1 MNSRKHL
8 NYEELLKIF
17 KYISLGYT
25 QERIIQSTRINRS
38 TLYRLIIIN
47 SKITTDETGL
57 SFVSKKYRNCI
68 HLLECKKQG
77 INNCSYGCN
86 KFKIRLCPKLKR
98 FPYICNFCEQKKF
111 CKKTKRTFNPE
122 EAYII
127 RKERL
132 SDSKRNPLI
141 STKQLNDFNE
151 WVSPLI
157 KEGLSIESIYASLK
171 DIFPVTSRTV
181 RNWINKGYLDAK
193 RIDLRNAVK
202 REYSPKYNYQRI
214 SKNPLL
220 KVGRTCSSYVEY
232 MNTHDIRDVLQF
244 DTVHGNKSDKKCI
257 LTIHHPYSKFQI
269 GLLLESSSASEVID
283 KINNI
288 KILLGDN
295 YYYKYFRILLTDNGP
310 EFDKLPELEID
321 KETGEAYCRVF
332 YTRPYKSSDKGS
344 CERNHELFRY
354 VIAKGKSL
362 DDLTQDDLNFIFS
375 NINSYPRKSLN
386 YQCPVDIINSLMGK
400 DFSSKLGI
408 FKIPFKNLTFKKKLK

>member
-1 MNSRKHL
+1 M
-8 NYEELLKIF
+8 
-17 KYISLGYT
+17 
-25 QERIIQSTRINRS
+25 
-38 TLYRLIIIN
+38 
-47 SKITTDETGL
+47 
-57 SFVSKKYRNCI
+57 
-68 HLLECKKQG
+68 
-77 INNCSYGCN
+77 
-86 KFKIRLCPKLKR
+86 
-98 FPYICNFCEQKKF
+98 
-111 CKKTKRTFNPE
+111 
-122 EAYII
+122 
-127 RKERL
+127 
-132 SDSKRNPLI
+132 
-141 STKQLNDFNE
+141 
-151 WVSPLI
+151 SPLI

-220 KVGRTCSSYVEY
+220 KVGRTWSSYVEY
-232 MNTHDIRDVLQF
+232 MNTHNMRDVLQF
-244 DTVHGNKSDKKCI
+244 DTVHGNKFDKKCI

-283 KINNI
+283 KINTI
-288 KILLGDN
+288 RILLGDN

-310 EFDKLPELEID
+310 EFDRLPELEID
-321 KETGEAYCRVF
+321 KETGEVYCRVF